1 MFKPYVLI
9 TILSVAL
16 LTSPLS
22 RSEQDRQAKA
32 DLAVA
37 NILFEYDF
45 GSEFAS
51 YRVDE
56 NGFVDM
62 LMARNTPDE
71 IYAEI
76 LTLMQNHPDIDGVL
90 ASKSGPACKVSN
102 WKR

>member
-1 MFKPYVLI
+1 MFKPFALI
-9 TILSVAL
+9 TVLSVSFLISAL
-16 LTSPLS
+16 ACAEEDP
-22 RSEQDRQAKA
+22 QAKA

-37 NILFEYDF
+37 NILFEYEF

-51 YRVDE
+51 YRVDD
-56 NGFVDM
+56 NGFVDI

>member
-1 MFKPYVLI
+1 MFKPFALI
-9 TILSVAL
+9 TVLSVCL
-16 LTSPLS
+16 LASPLAS
-22 RSEQDRQAKA
+22 SEEDRQAKA

-90 ASKSGPACKVSN
+90 ASKSLSHPT
-102 WKR
+102 